1 MRVGAKSIQT
11 GFGRAELGRVKI
23 TASPSMCSSC
33 LLSFNSL
40 VHRPVMFFT
49 SLSRSTLL
57 AISASLIVACF
68 ATLCAAQTEGALGD
82 DPDPVRLFERGQAA
96 HARGEFER
104 ALELYEEAIKV
115 RPEFSEAEFQRG
127 NVLVS
132 LNRLSDA
139 EPAFRRAIEL
149 RKNWSLPYTALGV
162 LLARSNREAEAA
174 TLLQQA
180 LNLDPGNSVALRVLA
195 SLRLRSGDT
204 REALRLAQSGTT
216 GEEAPAAAWL
226 VRAQAERATGD
237 KVGAK
242 TSLTRVLQL
251 EPENVA
257 ALVESGELAVEQNDY
272 ESAIESLK
280 TAERLSKGD
289 KHILSRLA
297 DAYQRGGKPEEA
309 RRIAESA
316 GLVTEGQANSG
327 KPYVAGTPDEIAAAN
342 SDDPM
347 TSRKALEKL
356 LEKNPDSAMLLA
368 RLGASYRTDDPR
380 RSLEFY
386 RRASKIEPRNPDYAT
401 GYAAALVRARL
412 FADAVGILRRVIAA
426 HPDNY
431 TAHANLATALYSLKR
446 YAEALPEYEWLLR
459 AKPDMTVAH
468 YFIATAHDYLEEY
481 REALASYESFLE
493 RADVNANQLEIE
505 KVKLRLPLLRRQIKM
520 GEGAKRKP

>member
-1 MRVGAKSIQT
+1 M
-11 GFGRAELGRVKI
+11 L
-23 TASPSMCSSC
+23 
-33 LLSFNSL
+33 
-40 VHRPVMFFT
+40 FT
-49 SLSRSTLL
+49 FLSRSTLL
-57 AISASLIVACF
+57 AFSASLVIACF
-68 ATLCAAQTEGALGD
+68 ATFCAAQTEDALGD

-96 HARGEFER
+96 HARGDFER
-104 ALELYEEAIKV
+104 ALEFYEEAIKV

-132 LNRLSDA
+132 LNRLTDA
-139 EPAFRRAIEL
+139 ERAFRRAIEL

-162 LLARSNREAEAA
+162 LLARSNREAEGA

-180 LNLDPGNSVALRVLA
+180 LNLDQSDSVALRVLA
-195 SLRLRSGDT
+195 SLRLRSGDAQ
-204 REALRLAQSGTT
+204 EALRLAQSGTK

-237 KVGAK
+237 KVAARA
-242 TSLTRVLQL
+242 SLTRVLQL

-257 ALVESGELAVEQNDY
+257 ALVESADLAVEQNDY

-280 TAERLSKGD
+280 TAERIDKGD
-289 KHILSRLA
+289 KQILSRLA

-316 GLVTEGQANSG
+316 GLITEGQGNSAH
-327 KPYVAGTPDEIAAAN
+327 VSGTPEEIAAAN

-356 LEKNPDSAMLLA
+356 LEKNPGSAMLLA

-386 RRASKIEPRNPDYAT
+386 RRASKIQPENPDYAT
-401 GYAAALVRARL
+401 GYAAALVRGRL

-446 YAEALPEYEWLLR
+446 YAEALPEYEWLLQT
-459 AKPDMTVAH
+459 KPDMTVAY
-468 YFIATAHDYLEEY
+468 YFIATAHDYLREY
-481 REALASYESFLE
+481 REALSSYESFLA
-493 RADVNANQLEIE
+493 RADVEANQLEIE
-505 KVKLRLPLLRRQIKM
+505 KVKLRLPLLRRQVKM
-520 GEGAKRKP
+520 GEGVKRKP